1 MPTELTH
8 TPPPLARWIVAV
20 AFFMQM
26 LDGTILNTAL
36 PSIAADLQEPVLNM
50 QMAVIAYML
59 TTALLIP
66 SSGWLADRYGS
77 RLVFITAIFLFTLG
91 SLFCALSPSLKV
103 LVFSRVIQGIGGA
116 LMVPVGRLTVIRI
129 YPKHL
134 MVQVLSF
141 ITIPGLIGP
150 LLGPMVGGFLA
161 QYLSWHWIFLI
172 NVPIGI
178 LGMILAYTNLPN
190 LTEDHMQHFDARG
203 FILFSSGMVLLT
215 LGMEG
220 IGGIYLSAVQASL
233 LCGIG
238 VLLFIAYWFHAARV
252 PFPLF
257 DMHIFHTKSFR
268 IGILGNIFA
277 RLSSGGIPF
286 LMPLFLQ
293 LGLGFSPLHA
303 GATMIPIALAGI
315 MGKGA
320 IPHMINKLGF
330 RTFLTVNTFLI
341 GMLIASFSTITPER
355 AYPLLLL
362 HLGVFGFIN
371 SMQFT
376 AMNSVTLFD
385 LDVHTMGNGN
395 TLLSVTMQISATC
408 GVAIA
413 AAMLALWSDFLGSPQ
428 TMTGIAMP
436 IFFWTFLGMGSFA
449 IISSVIFFRIP
460 PTTGKTPAV
469 SSATASD
476 KDSAQTSTK

>member
-1 MPTELTH
+1 MSIHYTQ

-36 PSIAADLQEPVLNM
+36 PTIAIDLNEPALNM

-66 SSGWLADRYGS
+66 SSGWLADRFGS
-77 RLVFITAIFLFTLG
+77 RCVFISAIFLFTLG
-91 SLFCALSPSLKV
+91 SLLCALSPTLEF
-103 LVFSRVIQGIGGA
+103 LVFSRVVQGIGGA
-116 LMVPVGRLTVIRI
+116 LMVPVGRLTIIRI

-150 LLGPMVGGFLA
+150 LLGPMVGGFLS
-161 QYLSWHWIFLI
+161 QYVSWHWIFLI
-172 NVPIGI
+172 NVPIGLAGI
-178 LGMILAYTNLPN
+178 VLAYQNLPN
-190 LTEDHMQHFDARG
+190 LTEDHIFHFDLKG
-203 FILFSSGMVLLT
+203 FALFSSAMVLLT
-215 LGMEG
+215 FGMEG
-220 IGGIYLSAVQASL
+220 LGGIHLSRL
-233 LCGIG
+233 HILGLCVSGI
-238 VLLFIAYWFHAARV
+238 VLLALYWFHAVRV
-252 PFPLF
+252 EHPLF
-257 DMHIFHTKSFR
+257 EIQIFKTKSFS

-303 GATMIPIALAGI
+303 GFTMFPIALAG
-315 MGKGA
+315 MAGKSV
-320 IPHMINKLGF
+320 ISWLVKQMGF
-330 RTFLTVNTFLI
+330 RTFLTLNTFLI
-341 GMLIASFSTITPER
+341 GVLIASFSTITPDR
-355 AYPLLLL
+355 PYILLLL

-376 AMNSVTLFD
+376 AMNSVTLID
-385 LDVHTMGNGN
+385 LDDTSMGNGN

-408 GVAIA
+408 GVAVSA
-413 AAMLALWSDFLGSPQ
+413 ALLNMFSGTSFTQPTHVLSLD
-428 TMTGIAMP
+428 
-436 IFFWTFLGMGSFA
+436 IFFWTFLSIGFFA
-449 IISSVIFFRIP
+449 IISSFVFFRLPSDTGTKDEQQKIIP
-460 PTTGKTPAV
+460 VK
-469 SSATASD
+469 
-476 KDSAQTSTK
+476 